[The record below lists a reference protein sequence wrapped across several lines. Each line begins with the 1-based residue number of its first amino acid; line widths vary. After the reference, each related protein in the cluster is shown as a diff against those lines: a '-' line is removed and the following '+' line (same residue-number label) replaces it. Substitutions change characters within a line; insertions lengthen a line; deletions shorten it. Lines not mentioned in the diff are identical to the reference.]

1 MSELSV
7 WQELIEEFCAL
18 GGRAENV
25 RLGQGKFGRGLF
37 PIDPSRAVELHTP
50 ENLLFPVDALF
61 FEAGTLRVAP
71 SSNAGSREIAWFE
84 RYAAGLSWGAGGRE
98 DVERF
103 IREMRELPPEVRT
116 ELGNSFGLDYC
127 LAPMSEDLVG
137 NYFLSAR
144 AIAYHDANSK
154 TGHPESDKNPA
165 SKKAGKVIMPIIEL
179 ANFGDEATFEFE
191 RGVSLRGVFKDE
203 VRVRYSRQDTLGLF
217 QGWGFSLERAVAF
230 SRCLSMSTP
239 FGKLVVKRQLAKEK
253 PHEIPDVGS
262 VMLPELS
269 AEGSVVTLSSVMLGN
284 KLAPRLPRG
293 IFQRLFREAGLPGA
307 DEIFDQVRH
316 TNSLAFLHLLEL
328 LEGVAGPQAASL
340 RAMAR
345 LQLTTMA
352 HCYGSRPL

>member
-1 MSELSV
+1 MTDLSDWAEL
-7 WQELIEEFCAL
+7 LEEFRAL

-37 PIDPSRAVELHTP
+37 PLDPARAVDLHAP
-50 ENLLFPVDALF
+50 ENLLFPVNALF
-61 FEAGTLRVAP
+61 FDAGTLRVA
-71 SSNAGSREIAWFE
+71 STSNAGAREIAWFE
-84 RYAAGLSWGAGGRE
+84 RYAATLSWGGGGRE
-98 DVERF
+98 DAERF
-103 IREMRELPPEVRT
+103 IRGMRDLPPEVRT

-144 AIAYHDANSK
+144 AIAYHDVNSK
-154 TGHPESDKNPA
+154 TGHPDSEKNPA
-165 SKKAGKVIMPIIEL
+165 SKKAGKVIMPLIEL
-179 ANFGDEATFEFE
+179 ANFGDEGSFGFDG
-191 RGVSLRGVFKDE
+191 GVSLRGVFKDE
-203 VRVRYSRQDTLGLF
+203 VLVKYGRQDTLGLF
-217 QGWGFSLERAVAF
+217 QGWGFTLERPVAF
-230 SRCLSMSTP
+230 SRCLSMTTP
-239 FGKLVVKRQLAKEK
+239 FGKLVVQRQLAKEK
-253 PHEIPDVGS
+253 PREIPGVGS
-262 VMLPELS
+262 VMIPELCS
-269 AEGSVVTLSSVMLGN
+269 EGKVVTLSSVMLGN
-284 KLAPRLPRG
+284 RLAPRLPRG

-352 HCYGSRPL
+352 HCYGSRPM